1 MAKIAIIGHGNVGHH
16 FANALSFDHHVSIYA
31 RNPVPEV
38 NSLSSFKSEGYD
50 FIFFTVP
57 DDAIKK
63 VADSFQTKEAVVVHT
78 SGSRSMQDLQNH
90 ERRGVIY
97 PLQTF
102 SKKKQVVFENLQL
115 FLESSAGIENEIQEI
130 ARCIS
135 TKTKFM
141 DSADR
146 AKIHLAAVF
155 ACNFSNHMYHLADS
169 ILSDVNLDF
178 KDIKSL
184 VKETL
189 SKALELDP
197 KTAQT
202 GPAVRNDVSTLAL
215 HENLIQE
222 EQVKEIYRMITQS
235 IQRTK

>member
-1 MAKIAIIGHGNVGHH
+1 
-16 FANALSFDHHVSIYA
+16 
-31 RNPVPEV
+31 
-38 NSLSSFKSEGYD
+38 
-50 FIFFTVP
+50 
-57 DDAIKK
+57 
-63 VADSFQTKEAVVVHT
+63 
-78 SGSRSMQDLQNH
+78 
-90 ERRGVIY
+90 
-97 PLQTF
+97 
-102 SKKKQVVFENLQL
+102 
-115 FLESSAGIENEIQEI
+115 
-130 ARCIS
+130 
-135 TKTKFM
+135 M